1 MFKNKERDMK
11 HYMPFLIIVGLLSCT
26 GIQAMEEMTRASRT
40 DAPPVT
46 SPISVVVPSLDL
58 GAIQQILASINCKI
72 GNVHQDVCEDTI
84 LSVLGD
90 ACSILGI
97 SISEAL
103 AILID
108 CCDQTGT
115 VDFSGVF

>member
-1 MFKNKERDMK
+1 MKSVKLFFACLFFSSPLYGMQEDQERA
-11 HYMPFLIIVGLLSCT
+11 PRL
-26 GIQAMEEMTRASRT
+26 

-46 SPISVVVPSLDL
+46 SPISVVVPSLDI
-58 GAIQQILASINCKI
+58 GAVLQSLARINCKI

-90 ACSILGI
+90 ACDILGV
-97 SISEAL
+97 SIAEAL

-108 CCDQTGT
+108 ECGE
-115 VDFSGVF
+115 S